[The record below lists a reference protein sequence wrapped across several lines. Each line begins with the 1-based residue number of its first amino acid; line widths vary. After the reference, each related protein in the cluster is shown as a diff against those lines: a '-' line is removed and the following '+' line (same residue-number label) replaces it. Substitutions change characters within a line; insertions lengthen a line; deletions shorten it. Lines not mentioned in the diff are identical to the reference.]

1 MVLPKSVGII
11 MDGNGRWAKKNGLPV
26 KIGHRRGASA
36 LEKIVKYA
44 SDIGIEYLIV
54 YAFSTENWKRSKE
67 EVDNLMMLFSEYLD
81 KFDES
86 FSGEDIRVR
95 VIGRREKLSEK
106 LQRSIENVEQKTK
119 DRKGLT
125 FVIALDYGGREE
137 IVSAV
142 KKIANSLSE
151 GDISV
156 NDINEELVAKNMYT
170 NDILNPDI
178 IVRTSGEKRLSNFL
192 MWQSAYSELY
202 FMDVLWP
209 DFTKDNFDDVINEY
223 HKRDRRLGGR

>member
-1 MVLPKSVGII
+1 MGLPKSIGII

-26 KIGHRRGASA
+26 KIGHKKGASA

-67 EVDNLMMLFSEYLD
+67 EVDNLMMLVSEYLD
-81 KFDES
+81 KFDKN
-86 FSGEDIRVR
+86 FSKEDIKVR
-95 VIGRREKLSEK
+95 VIGRRENLSDK
-106 LQRSIENVEQKTK
+106 MQRSIENIEQKTK

-137 IVSAV
+137 IVSAL
-142 KKIANSLSE
+142 KKIASSISE

-156 NDINEELVAKNMYT
+156 DDINEDLVSKNMYT
-170 NDILNPDI
+170 SDILDPDI

-202 FMDVLWP
+202 FTDVLWP
-209 DFTKDNFDDVINEY
+209 DFTKDDFDDVINEY
-223 HKRDRRLGGR
+223 YKRDRRLGGR